1 MTKGTIRY
9 DLCLRMVSCTIGLYT
24 IRRERVRMIH
34 HLSTWAI
41 YSNFA
46 LKKWKIHQGESFEG
60 RLTLAPIEKTT
71 PPLRRATPVPWSM
84 VHQYSRNAPGT
95 KSQALHAAHTSLIA
109 VIFKGSCAPLYSS
122 PRTKGVKTPD
132 LAFLI
137 WG

>member
-60 RLTLAPIEKTT
+60 RLTLAPIEKT
-71 PPLRRATPVPWSM
+71 PPPPYDKPLPYRGPW
-84 VHQYSRNAPGT
+84 YTNIPGT
-95 KSQALHAAHTSLIA
+95 HPARKAKLFTLLTHL
-109 VIFKGSCAPLYSS
+109 
-122 PRTKGVKTPD
+122 
-132 LAFLI
+132 
-137 WG
+137 

>member
-1 MTKGTIRY
+1 MPPYGV
-9 DLCLRMVSCTIGLYT
+9 L
-24 IRRERVRMIH
+24 H
-34 HLSTWAI
+34 HRIVHNTAQADKNDTPSKYSRAI

-60 RLTLAPIEKTT
+60 RLTLAPIEKT

-95 KSQALHAAHTSLIA
+95 KSQALHVAHTSLIA

-132 LAFLI
+132 LVFLI